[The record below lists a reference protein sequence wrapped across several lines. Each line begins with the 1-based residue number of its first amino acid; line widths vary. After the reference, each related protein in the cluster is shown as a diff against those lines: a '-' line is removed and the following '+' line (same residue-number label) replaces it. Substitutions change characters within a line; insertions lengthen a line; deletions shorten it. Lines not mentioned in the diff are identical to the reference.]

1 MPKPNKLNKKDQ
13 KDLDFF
19 LVRKKQLE
27 EARTNSGME
36 VLWRQADADYLPHK
50 LGKSKK
56 KVLVENERTEV
67 SSYVSL
73 EKDQWRSKEAKND
86 PYIKIQTALSII
98 LDRNPEAVF
107 DPGSKRF
114 EANNIV
120 IEKLYHRTWT
130 DTNIGA
136 KKELKKFIF
145 NLSKYGWAPARRYY
159 KRVVRKD
166 MQAIEKYNLQTQEFE
181 YKSKE
186 MVDVDDV
193 FFEAFNPFNV
203 WIDDM
208 AKPDDPRRRDWMWRE
223 VYDEDA
229 FYATFGEDKR
239 ALGIQFSSIV
249 QNDVNGQE
257 QKKQYTSD
265 KLVEVFF
272 YENRMKDK
280 FLVMAENKLVKV
292 SPLMTENKEMSL
304 VDTYWTMRDAE
315 SPYGIGLNE
324 IMRNNK
330 VMLDR
335 IRNMTIDQVVLSIY
349 KMFFYANSEQLDDEG
364 GEQISI
370 EPGKGKKVIDP
381 KNITWMD
388 VPGPG
393 KDAYEL
399 LEILRKDMEDDTG
412 ITRTLEGEIT
422 GKTAFEISQAQQGAL
437 KRLKLPL
444 SNIKSALEWDAK
456 LCVSLMKMIYSV
468 PKVYSLIDPELIANY
483 VASTDA
489 DGDRYYTDE
498 TGVFNALKYREFQL
512 SIEADPQGNFQA
524 SEDKKFFQVKPKY
537 LEWEGEITIRV
548 DSMIE
553 QSRPLE
559 RQAKLELSNILLPLL
574 AAMAQSPIMFNAYI
588 RPVKQLLKIYDENP
602 TDWLPEE
609 WLNGQPMQMQ
619 PQMGAEGMPIEA
631 GQAEQVAPGMEAQ
644 PTEMAQMQS
653 ESQYAT

>member
-1 MPKPNKLNKKDQ
+1 MPTKSPKLNEKDQ

-114 EANNIV
+114 EANNII

-193 FFEAFNPFNV
+193 FFEALNPFNA

-208 AKPDDPRRRDWMWRE
+208 AKPDDPRRRDWMWCE
-223 VYDEDA
+223 VFDEDG
-229 FYATFGEDKR
+229 FYGTFGEDKR
-239 ALGIQFSSIV
+239 ALNIQFGSIV
-249 QNDVNGQE
+249 YSDVNGQE
-257 QKKQYTSD
+257 QKKQFTSD
-265 KLVEVFF
+265 KLVKVFF

-280 FLVMAENKLVKV
+280 FLVMADNKLVKV
-292 SPLMTENKEMSL
+292 SPLMTENKELSL

-315 SPYGIGLNE
+315 SPYGIGINE

-335 IRNMTIDQVVLSIY
+335 IRNMTIDQVTLSIY

-444 SNIKSALEWDAK
+444 GNIKSALEWDAK

-483 VASTDA
+483 VASTEA

-498 TGVFNALKYREFQL
+498 SGVFNALKYREFQL

-537 LEWEGEITIRV
+537 LDWEGEITIRV

-574 AAMAQSPIMFNAYI
+574 AAMAQAPAMFNAYI

-609 WLNGQPMQMQ
+609 WLSGQPIQMQ
-619 PQMGAEGMPIEA
+619 PEQPQPEQPL
-631 GQAEQVAPGMEAQ
+631 QAEKLAPAMEQ
-644 PTEMAQMQS
+644 PMNEMNLMQS
-653 ESQYAT
+653 QSQSQSQ